1 MPRGTFLLK
10 GEKELHSFLLYL
22 NDLKIKIRSF
32 QLADHINALSTDS
45 VSVQVYVCAKMR
57 AKIVSEVNVNIDL
70 LQVCPDFVCLEKKK
84 RKSKVKRGFLFA
96 LCITFHQE
104 MFHQVYGYSGEDLPR
119 GQPGKF
125 AYVLSKVELLEERWR
140 HSPGGG

>member
-1 MPRGTFLLK
+1 M
-10 GEKELHSFLLYL
+10 
-22 NDLKIKIRSF
+22 NDLEIKIRLF

-70 LQVCPDFVCLEKKK
+70 LQVYTCCLKKK
-84 RKSKVKRGFLFA
+84 KKNKVKRGFFFTISFLFA

-125 AYVLSKVELLEERWR
+125 AYVLSKAELLEERWR
-140 HSPGGG
+140 RRPGGG